1 MLNLSIMPM
10 ELEHIDEICNDIKQ
24 PLFNY
29 VFTTKIPTHN
39 RVGISFI

>member
-24 PLFNY
+24 PLFTLMP
-29 VFTTKIPTHN
+29 VVLLIK
-39 RVGISFI
+39 